1 MNWIPWPESIK
12 KRACRY
18 ILQDWILNKLS
29 IVHDRPWQSRD
40 VRTEVKKKII
50 IRWKN
55 YVGEFLHEKIRLEQL
70 NVDLYQGTG
79 SVSGKFLIFYKCKH
93 PKKYI

>member
-18 ILQDWILNKLS
+18 ILQDWILNKS
-29 IVHDRPWQSRD
+29 SMTVQGCADGS
-40 VRTEVKKKII
+40 EKII

-79 SVSGKFLIFYKCKH
+79 SVSGKFLIFYKCSKH
-93 PKKYI
+93 PK

>member
-18 ILQDWILNKLS
+18 ILQDRISLTVPLINWPPF
-29 IVHDRPWQSRD
+29 RPRPGVPIEIKSG
-40 VRTEVKKKII
+40 
-50 IRWKN
+50 WKN

-79 SVSGKFLIFYKCKH
+79 SVSGKFSFMIVEN
-93 PKKYI
+93 